1 MSFVEQLI
9 FCKWENNS
17 KWYCPLRDSGGTVI
31 GDWLFCCQLLPLPRV
46 HAPREITSGVAAV
59 ALTINRTTT
68 ANQVT

>member
-1 MSFVEQLI
+1 
-9 FCKWENNS
+9 
-17 KWYCPLRDSGGTVI
+17 VI